1 MIPFL
6 DLQREFRS
14 IQAELEPHVQRVL
27 ASGRYILGDEV
38 AQFERQWAEYCGV
51 SQALLVASGT
61 DGLTLALE
69 ASGAL
74 QPGSG
79 DEVITAAHG
88 SPYTAQAIVRAGGR
102 PVFAD
107 IDPQTWLATPQTIAR
122 ALTPRTKAV
131 VPVHLY
137 GLCCDMPGIMK
148 MAAERRLVVVEDAC
162 QAHGARFRQGPT
174 TWQRAGSAGHAAA
187 FSFYPTKNLGCYGD
201 AGALVSNDPDLV
213 ERARLLACGGQRV
226 RNRAEAVG
234 YNSRGDELQA
244 AILRCKLAHLDEWNS
259 RRRDLAAIYQKLLRL
274 PGLRSQSVS
283 EGFEHTYH
291 LLVVRHAQR
300 DSLRAHL
307 RERGV
312 ETLIHYPEPIHRQP
326 AFGGTDSPAL
336 PESERAAAEVLSL
349 PLHPCLTGAE
359 VEEVADAV
367 NDFAAV
373 RA

>member
-27 ASGRYILGDEV
+27 ASGRYILGEEV

-51 SQALLVASGT
+51 SQALLVGSGT

-69 ASGAL
+69 ASGAI

-88 SPYTAQAIVRAGGR
+88 SPYTAQAIVRAGAR

-107 IDPQTWLATPQTIAR
+107 IDPQTWLITPETIAPT
-122 ALTPRTKAV
+122 LTPRTKAI

-137 GLCCDMPGIMK
+137 GLCCDMPGIMRL
-148 MAAERRLVVVEDAC
+148 AEERGLVVVEDAC
-162 QAHGARFRQGPT
+162 QAHGARFRQGQA
-174 TWQRAGSAGHAAA
+174 WHRAGSVGNAAA

-201 AGALVSNDPDLV
+201 AGALVSNDPELL
-213 ERARLLACGGQRV
+213 ERARLLAYGGQRI
-226 RNRAEAVG
+226 RNHAETVG

-244 AILRCKLAHLDEWNS
+244 AILRCKLAYLDKWNA
-259 RRRDLAAIYQKLLRL
+259 RRRELAAMYRDLLRL
-274 PGLRSQSVS
+274 PGLRCQDVP
-283 EGFEHTYH
+283 ENFEHIYH
-291 LLVVRHAQR
+291 LYVVRHAQR
-300 DSLRAHL
+300 DPLRSYL

-326 AFGGTDSPAL
+326 AFAGPDSPAL

-349 PLHPCLTGAE
+349 PLHPCLTQAE

-367 NDFAAV
+367 NEFAAV